1 MFLDVEGTIAV
12 ARVAFE
18 EVVLSRLLLHKQS
31 QVGRHEVDASLDTQ
45 FLADETRF
53 EDSLLLIISAK
64 EFGDDRLHVAHLRLG
79 KPFKLAGVE
88 VWAAGIL
95 DSLLA
100 EIALQRVGET
110 VLGMVD
116 KVVEGTPCEVT
127 EQDVFAVLPFFQPVE
142 REEQRVVAVVLEAGG
157 DGGNVQQIVGFDDDE
172 ARDQTLILPMAVEE
186 VERHALL

>member
-1 MFLDVEGTIAV
+1 MKRTIAV
-12 ARVAFE
+12 ARVALE
-18 EVVLSRLLLHKQS
+18 EVVLSRFLLHKQL
-31 QVGRHEVDASLDTQ
+31 QVGRHEVDASLDAQ

-64 EFGDDRLHVAHLRLG
+64 EFGNDRLHVAYLRLG
-79 KPFKLAGVE
+79 KLFKLAGVE
-88 VWAAGIL
+88 VGAAGIL

-116 KVVEGTPCEVT
+116 KVVEGTPSEVT

-157 DGGNVQQIVGFDDDE
+157 DGGDVQQIVGLDDDE